1 MAIITEERFFSTT
14 GQLMK
19 WTKTP
24 LVTDIRQYPR
34 TLRSPIIGRS
44 FHRYEGKRGI
54 CFLLQDG
61 TIRIIILGQPAEAMA
76 ATMTPAM
83 STAAI
88 AAD

>member
-1 MAIITEERFFSTT
+1 MAIITEERFFSPT
-14 GQLMK
+14 GQMLAR
-19 WTKTP
+19 TKTP

-44 FHRYEGKRGI
+44 FHRYEGQRGI

-61 TIRIIILGQPAEAMA
+61 TIRIIILGQPAEAVVA
-76 ATMTPAM
+76 ATTPTL
-83 STAAI
+83 STEGI